1 MKELS
6 ISAHPFD
13 KYLFSLLELLRTK
26 YFNVSVNRGS
36 KTYTFFYS
44 DSEGSHQFTL
54 GLADIGVS
62 YIYAEIPKEIKYL
75 VENEGLFS

>member
-1 MKELS
+1 MTHIEP
-6 ISAHPFD
+6 SAHPFD

-44 DSEGSHQFTL
+44 DQKENHRLTIPGGELSGYYMMSET
-54 GLADIGVS
+54 
-62 YIYAEIPKEIKYL
+62 PKQIL
-75 VENEGLFS
+75 DLLNN